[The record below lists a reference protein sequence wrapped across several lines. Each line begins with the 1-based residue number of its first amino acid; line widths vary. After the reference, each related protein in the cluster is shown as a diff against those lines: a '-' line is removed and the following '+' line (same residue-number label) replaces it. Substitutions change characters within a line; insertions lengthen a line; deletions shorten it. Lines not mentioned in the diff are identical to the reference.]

1 MDYFIF
7 DMDGTMFDTENFYYQ
22 TWREIAKMNNFS
34 FDLEDKILLSGRKM
48 DESISYMVEKFSMD
62 RQKAVEI
69 RKDLNDLREEKFEKI
84 DYSLKKSGLV
94 ELLDYLKKNNKKLA
108 LASSSEKDRVDFLVD
123 REGVRNYFDLIIS
136 SDNIVEGKPN
146 PEIFNF
152 AMEKLNADKNKTY
165 ILEDSLSGIKAA
177 KASGAVAVLIVDL
190 DDSELIKNEADLV
203 FSSLEEFLDFLK
215 NKNNIDTRNKDFNLS
230 CPSCKEKFT
239 KSLPTAIFSL
249 NDKDF
254 IENVGL
260 VECPSCKKLFKLNYR
275 YVYTDND
282 KKLMFVNDP
291 KFFQKRNQLA
301 FKSSLK
307 ILDRLNKNKAE
318 DFIIRMCKNDL
329 DLKEKISIFN
339 DGKID
344 NIIEIMKFVLI
355 QSPDFKFKKEDI
367 LAMHY
372 KNNEFIIV
380 TKNGKFKMPFVDDL
394 YQTLY
399 DKYIAFVD
407 VKETSMID
415 QVWAREIVKEI
426 WKYI

>member
-1 MDYFIF
+1 
-7 DMDGTMFDTENFYYQ
+7 
-22 TWREIAKMNNFS
+22 
-34 FDLEDKILLSGRKM
+34 
-48 DESISYMVEKFSMD
+48 
-62 RQKAVEI
+62 
-69 RKDLNDLREEKFEKI
+69 
-84 DYSLKKSGLV
+84 
-94 ELLDYLKKNNKKLA
+94 
-108 LASSSEKDRVDFLVD
+108 
-123 REGVRNYFDLIIS
+123 
-136 SDNIVEGKPN
+136 
-146 PEIFNF
+146 
-152 AMEKLNADKNKTY
+152 
-165 ILEDSLSGIKAA
+165 
-177 KASGAVAVLIVDL
+177 
-190 DDSELIKNEADLV
+190 
-203 FSSLEEFLDFLK
+203 
-215 NKNNIDTRNKDFNLS
+215 
-230 CPSCKEKFT
+230 
-239 KSLPTAIFSL
+239 
-249 NDKDF
+249 
-254 IENVGL
+254 VGL

-329 DLKEKISIFN
+329 DLKEKISIFD

-426 WKYI
+426 